1 MAEPS
6 LAQQSFLE
14 QRKRKLRAITFA
26 RIFIFLLFLL
36 IWEMSA
42 RLHVIDAFIFSSPS
56 KIALCF
62 FGMLLD
68 KSIFSSPSRVYK
80 MFVSM
85 AMDHSIFLH
94 MGVTLAETL
103 ISFLLVFLFSLLT
116 AVLLWLFHSLSR
128 VLEPYLV
135 VLNSLPKSALAP
147 LLIVWLGANM
157 KTIVVAGM
165 SVAVF
170 GSILTIY
177 TGFSEVDPEKIKLIR
192 TLGGN
197 RRDVLGKV
205 VLPSSIPIFINT
217 MKVNIGLC
225 LVGVVIGEF
234 IGSRQGLGYLIIYG
248 SQVFQLDMVLMSI
261 VILCVMAMILYQGI
275 NLVEKHCLKRF

>member
-42 RLHVIDAFIFSSPS
+42 RLHVIDAF
-56 KIALCF
+56 
-62 FGMLLD
+62 
-68 KSIFSSPSRVYK
+68 IFSSPSRVYK

-192 TLGGN
+192 TLGE
-197 RRDVLGKV
+197 
-205 VLPSSIPIFINT
+205 
-217 MKVNIGLC
+217 IGRASC
-225 LVGVVIGEF
+225 RERV
-234 IGSRQGLGYLIIYG
+234 
-248 SQVFQLDMVLMSI
+248 
-261 VILCVMAMILYQGI
+261 
-275 NLVEKHCLKRF
+275 

>member
-26 RIFIFLLFLL
+26 RILIFLLFLL
-36 IWEMSA
+36 IWEASA
-42 RLHVIDAFIFSSPS
+42 RLHLIDAFIFSSPT
-56 KIALCF
+56 
-62 FGMLLD
+62 
-68 KSIFSSPSRVYK
+68 RVCST
-80 MFVSM
+80 FVSM
-85 AMDHSIFLH
+85 VSDHSIFLH
-94 MGVTLAETL
+94 MGATLLETL
-103 ISFLLVFLFSLLT
+103 VSFFLVFLLSLLT
-116 AVLLWLFHSLSR
+116 AVLLWLFHSLSK

-157 KTIVVAGM
+157 KTIIVAGM

-177 TGFSEVDPEKIKLIR
+177 TGFAEVDPEKIKLIY
-192 TLGGN
+192 TLGGSRWN
-197 RRDVLGKV
+197 VLKKV
-205 VLPSSIPIFINT
+205 VLPSSVPIFINT

-261 VILCVMAMILYQGI
+261 VILCIMAMILYQAV
-275 NLVEKHCLKRF
+275 NLVEKHCLKWF

>member
-1 MAEPS
+1 VAEPS

-14 QRKRKLRAITFA
+14 QRKRKLRAITLA

-36 IWEMSA
+36 IWEASA
-42 RLHVIDAFIFSSPS
+42 RLHLIDAFIFSSPS
-56 KIALCF
+56 
-62 FGMLLD
+62 
-68 KSIFSSPSRVYK
+68 RVCEI
-80 MFVSM
+80 FVSM
-85 AMDHSIFLH
+85 MADRSVFMHI
-94 MGVTLAETL
+94 GTTLAETL
-103 ISFLLVFLFSLLT
+103 LSFFLVFLFSLLT

-128 VLEPYLV
+128 ILEPYLV

-157 KTIVVAGM
+157 KTIVAAGM

-177 TGFSEVDPEKIKLIR
+177 TGFSEVDPEKVKLIY

-197 RRDVLGKV
+197 KRDVLRKV
-205 VLPSSIPIFINT
+205 VLPSSVPIFINT

>member
-14 QRKRKLRAITFA
+14 NRKRRLRAITFA
-26 RIFIFLLFLL
+26 RIFIFLLFLI
-36 IWEMSA
+36 IWEASA
-42 RLHVIDAFIFSSPS
+42 RLHLIDAFIFSSPS
-56 KIALCF
+56 
-62 FGMLLD
+62 
-68 KSIFSSPSRVYK
+68 RVYR

-85 AMDHSIFLH
+85 ISDHSIFLH
-94 MGVTLAETL
+94 MGITLAETL

-157 KTIVVAGM
+157 KTVIVAGM

-177 TGFSEVDPEKIKLIR
+177 TGFSEVDPEKVKLIY

-197 RRDVLGKV
+197 RRDVLWKV
-205 VLPSSIPIFINT
+205 VLPSSIPIFVNT

-261 VILCVMAMILYQGI
+261 VILCIMAMILYQII
-275 NLVEKHCLKRF
+275 NLVEKYCLKRF

>member
-14 QRKRKLRAITFA
+14 QRKRKLRAITLA

-36 IWEMSA
+36 IWEASA
-42 RLHVIDAFIFSSPS
+42 RLHLIDAFIFSSPS
-56 KIALCF
+56 
-62 FGMLLD
+62 
-68 KSIFSSPSRVYK
+68 RVCEI
-80 MFVSM
+80 FVSM
-85 AMDHSIFLH
+85 MADRSVFMHI
-94 MGVTLAETL
+94 GTTLAETL
-103 ISFLLVFLFSLLT
+103 LSFFLVFLFSLLT

-128 VLEPYLV
+128 ILEPYLV

-157 KTIVVAGM
+157 KTIVAAGM

-177 TGFSEVDPEKIKLIR
+177 TGFSEVDPEKVKLIY

-197 RRDVLGKV
+197 KRDVLRKV
-205 VLPSSIPIFINT
+205 VLPSSVPIFINT

>member
-14 QRKRKLRAITFA
+14 NRKRRLRAITFA
-26 RIFIFLLFLL
+26 RIFIFLFFLL
-36 IWEMSA
+36 IWEASA
-42 RLHVIDAFIFSSPS
+42 RLHLIDAFIFSSPS
-56 KIALCF
+56 
-62 FGMLLD
+62 
-68 KSIFSSPSRVYK
+68 RVYR

-85 AMDHSIFLH
+85 VSDHSIFLH

-103 ISFLLVFLFSLLT
+103 VSFLLVFLFSLLT
-116 AVLLWLFHSLSR
+116 AVILWLFHSLSK

-157 KTIVVAGM
+157 KTIIAAGM

-177 TGFSEVDPEKIKLIR
+177 TGFSEVDPEKVKLIY

-197 RRDVLGKV
+197 RRDVLWKV

-234 IGSRQGLGYLIIYG
+234 IGSRRGLGYLIIYG
-248 SQVFQLDMVLMSI
+248 SQIFRLDV
-261 VILCVMAMILYQGI
+261 
-275 NLVEKHCLKRF
+275 

>member
-14 QRKRKLRAITFA
+14 QRKRRLRAITFA
-26 RIFIFLLFLL
+26 RIFIFLAFLL

-42 RLHVIDAFIFSSPS
+42 RLHLIDAFIFSSPS
-56 KIALCF
+56 
-62 FGMLLD
+62 
-68 KSIFSSPSRVYK
+68 RVCEI
-80 MFVSM
+80 FVSM
-85 AMDHSIFLH
+85 MADRSVFMHI
-94 MGVTLAETL
+94 GTTLAETL
-103 ISFLLVFLFSLLT
+103 LSFFLVFLFSLLT

-128 VLEPYLV
+128 ILEPYLV

-157 KTIVVAGM
+157 KTIIVAGM

-177 TGFSEVDPEKIKLIR
+177 TGFSEVDPEKVKLIY

-197 RRDVLGKV
+197 KKDVLRKV

>member
-1 MAEPS
+1 MAELS

-14 QRKRKLRAITFA
+14 QRRRRLRAITFA
-26 RIFIFLLFLL
+26 RISIFLLFLL
-36 IWEMSA
+36 VWEISA
-42 RLHVIDAFIFSSPS
+42 RLHLIDAFIFSSPT
-56 KIALCF
+56 
-62 FGMLLD
+62 
-68 KSIFSSPSRVYK
+68 RVCR
-80 MFVSM
+80 MFASM
-85 AMDHSIFLH
+85 TADHSIFIH
-94 MGVTLAETL
+94 IGTTLTETL
-103 ISFLLVFLFSLLT
+103 LSFLLVFLFSLLI
-116 AVLLWLFHSLSR
+116 AILLWLFRSLSK

-157 KTIVVAGM
+157 KTIIVAGM

-177 TGFSEVDPEKIKLIR
+177 TGFSEVDPEKIKLIY

-197 RRDVLGKV
+197 RRDVLRKV
-205 VLPSSIPIFINT
+205 VLPGSIPIFINT

-248 SQVFQLDMVLMSI
+248 SQVFRLD
-261 VILCVMAMILYQGI
+261 A
-275 NLVEKHCLKRF
+275 

>member
-26 RIFIFLLFLL
+26 RILIFLIFTL
-36 IWEMSA
+36 IWEASA
-42 RLHVIDAFIFSSPS
+42 GLHLIDAFIFSSPS
-56 KIALCF
+56 
-62 FGMLLD
+62 
-68 KSIFSSPSRVYK
+68 RVCEI
-80 MFVSM
+80 FVSM
-85 AMDHSIFLH
+85 MADRSVFMHI
-94 MGVTLAETL
+94 GTTLAETL
-103 ISFLLVFLFSLLT
+103 LSFFLVFLFSLLT

-128 VLEPYLV
+128 ILEPYLV

-157 KTIVVAGM
+157 KTIVAAGM

-177 TGFSEVDPEKIKLIR
+177 TGFSEVDPEKVKLIY

-197 RRDVLGKV
+197 KRDVLRKV
-205 VLPSSIPIFINT
+205 VLPSSVPIFINT

-248 SQVFQLDMVLMSI
+248 SQVFRQV
-261 VILCVMAMILYQGI
+261 A
-275 NLVEKHCLKRF
+275 

>member
-14 QRKRKLRAITFA
+14 QRKRRLRAITFA
-26 RIFIFLLFLL
+26 RIFIFLAFLL

-42 RLHVIDAFIFSSPS
+42 RLHLIDAFIFSSPS
-56 KIALCF
+56 
-62 FGMLLD
+62 
-68 KSIFSSPSRVYK
+68 RVYN

-85 AMDHSIFLH
+85 ISDRSIFLH
-94 MGVTLAETL
+94 MGTTLTETL
-103 ISFLLVFLFSLLT
+103 LSFFLVFLFSLLI

-128 VLEPYLV
+128 ILEPYLV

-157 KTIVVAGM
+157 KTIIVAGM

-177 TGFSEVDPEKIKLIR
+177 TGFSEVDPEKVKLIY

-197 RRDVLGKV
+197 KKDVLRKV

>member
-1 MAEPS
+1 MADRS
-6 LAQQSFLE
+6 VFMH
-14 QRKRKLRAITFA
+14 IGT
-26 RIFIFLLFLL
+26 
-36 IWEMSA
+36 
-42 RLHVIDAFIFSSPS
+42 
-56 KIALCF
+56 
-62 FGMLLD
+62 
-68 KSIFSSPSRVYK
+68 
-80 MFVSM
+80 
-85 AMDHSIFLH
+85 
-94 MGVTLAETL
+94 TLAETL
-103 ISFLLVFLFSLLT
+103 LSFFLVFLFSLLT

-128 VLEPYLV
+128 ILEPYLV

-157 KTIVVAGM
+157 KTIVAAGM

-177 TGFSEVDPEKIKLIR
+177 TGFSEVDPEKVKLIY

-197 RRDVLGKV
+197 KRDVLRKV
-205 VLPSSIPIFINT
+205 VLPSSVPIFINT

-248 SQVFQLDMVLMSI
+248 SQVFKLDWVIMSI
-261 VILCVMAMILYQGI
+261 VILCIMAWGLYSLLSRLE
-275 NLVEKHCLKRF
+275 NCYLKRLGS

>member
-14 QRKRKLRAITFA
+14 QRKRKLRAITLA

-36 IWEMSA
+36 IWEASA
-42 RLHVIDAFIFSSPS
+42 RLHLIDAFIFSSPS
-56 KIALCF
+56 
-62 FGMLLD
+62 
-68 KSIFSSPSRVYK
+68 RVCEI
-80 MFVSM
+80 FVSM
-85 AMDHSIFLH
+85 MADRSVFMHI
-94 MGVTLAETL
+94 GTTLAETL
-103 ISFLLVFLFSLLT
+103 LSFFLVFLFSLLT

-128 VLEPYLV
+128 ILEPYLV

-157 KTIVVAGM
+157 KTIVAAGM

-177 TGFSEVDPEKIKLIR
+177 TGFSEVDPEKVKLIY

-197 RRDVLGKV
+197 KRDVLRKV
-205 VLPSSIPIFINT
+205 VLPSSVPIFINT

-261 VILCVMAMILYQGI
+261 VILCVMAMILYQAI
-275 NLVEKHCLKRF
+275 NLVEKYCLKRF

>member
-42 RLHVIDAFIFSSPS
+42 RLHVIDAF
-56 KIALCF
+56 
-62 FGMLLD
+62 
-68 KSIFSSPSRVYK
+68 IFSSPSRVYK

-234 IGSRQGLGYLIIYG
+234 IGRGW
-248 SQVFQLDMVLMSI
+248 
-261 VILCVMAMILYQGI
+261 GI
-275 NLVEKHCLKRF
+275 

>member
-14 QRKRKLRAITFA
+14 QRKRRLRAITLA
-26 RIFIFLLFLL
+26 RIFIFLAFLL

-42 RLHVIDAFIFSSPS
+42 RLHLIDAFIFSSPS
-56 KIALCF
+56 
-62 FGMLLD
+62 
-68 KSIFSSPSRVYK
+68 RVYN

-85 AMDHSIFLH
+85 ISDWSIFLH
-94 MGVTLAETL
+94 MGTTLTETL
-103 ISFLLVFLFSLLT
+103 LSFFLVFLFSLLI

-128 VLEPYLV
+128 ILEPYLV

-157 KTIVVAGM
+157 KTIIVAGM

-177 TGFSEVDPEKIKLIR
+177 TGFSEVDPEKVKLIY

-197 RRDVLGKV
+197 KKDVLRKV

>member
-42 RLHVIDAFIFSSPS
+42 RLHVIDAF
-56 KIALCF
+56 
-62 FGMLLD
+62 
-68 KSIFSSPSRVYK
+68 IFSSPSRVYK

>member
-14 QRKRKLRAITFA
+14 NRKRRLRAITFA

-36 IWEMSA
+36 IWEASA
-42 RLHVIDAFIFSSPS
+42 RLHLIDAFIFSSPS
-56 KIALCF
+56 
-62 FGMLLD
+62 
-68 KSIFSSPSRVYK
+68 RVYR

-85 AMDHSIFLH
+85 VSDHSIFLH

-103 ISFLLVFLFSLLT
+103 VSFLLVFLFSLLT
-116 AVLLWLFHSLSR
+116 AVMLWLFHSLSK

-157 KTIVVAGM
+157 KTIIAAGM

-177 TGFSEVDPEKIKLIR
+177 TGFSEVDPEKVKLIY

-197 RRDVLGKV
+197 RRDVLWKV

-234 IGSRQGLGYLIIYG
+234 IGSRRGLGYLIIYG
-248 SQVFQLDMVLMSI
+248 SQIFQLDMVLMSI
-261 VILCVMAMILYQGI
+261 VILCIMAMILYQII